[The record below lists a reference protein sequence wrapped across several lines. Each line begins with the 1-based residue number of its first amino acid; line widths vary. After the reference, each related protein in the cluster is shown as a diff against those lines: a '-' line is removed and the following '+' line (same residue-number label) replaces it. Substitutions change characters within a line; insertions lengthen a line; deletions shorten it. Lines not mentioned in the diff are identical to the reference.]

1 MVFASKRPIE
11 VTLRP
16 IEVTLL
22 VDKHPCEVL
31 DIFRKYEIKAQIT
44 NVKLRDQVTDH
55 IAFLK
60 INDDI
65 LKELKRR
72 SLKTLRINENTIWI
86 RTNGC
91 GVCKLLYH
99 SDLIV
104 EKVKVLSKATVM
116 YKLLLPNLSALKQF
130 LEELNSIRVE
140 ATVANV
146 SEIDESELTD
156 RQLEILRLAY
166 KSGYFDVDRKISMKE
181 LANKLGIK
189 ASTLEEILRRALK
202 KAVKYYLDRKS

>member
-1 MVFASKRPIE
+1 MVFASK
-11 VTLRP
+11 RP